1 MVIQTRKDKARFS
14 RLRDELKSIAK
25 RMAGLIDLFMG
36 DEPLVKGS
44 VYELKRQCGK
54 PSCRCRK
61 GHLHAS
67 MVMVASEGGRKKL
80 RTIAKGSLVE
90 TKIKTSRYKRVR
102 AARAEFVK
110 LTRRAVA
117 VMDEMET
124 MRRETVG

>member
-1 MVIQTRKDKARFS
+1 MVIQVRKDKVRFS
-14 RLRDELKSIAK
+14 RLRDELKSVTK
-25 RMAGLIDLFMG
+25 RMAKLIDLFMS

-44 VYELKRQCGK
+44 VYELKRKCGK
-54 PSCRCRK
+54 PSCRCRQ
-61 GHLHAS
+61 GHLHGT

-80 RTIAKGSLVE
+80 RTLAKGSLVE
-90 TKIKTSRYKRVR
+90 IKIKTSRYKRVR

-110 LTRRAVA
+110 LARRAVA